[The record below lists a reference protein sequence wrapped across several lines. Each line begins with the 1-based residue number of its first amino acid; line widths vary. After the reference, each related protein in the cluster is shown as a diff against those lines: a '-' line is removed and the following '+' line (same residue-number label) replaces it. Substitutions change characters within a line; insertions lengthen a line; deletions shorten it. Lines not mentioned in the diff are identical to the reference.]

1 MIQQKNYQARELL
14 KVAKECDELAVKYNS
29 LLEFYNNINKGTK
42 VPLS

>member
-29 LLEFYNNINKGTK
+29 ILEIYRNYQLINN
-42 VPLS
+42 